1 MGDRGCIFCAI
12 VEGQAPA
19 EVVFEDEETL
29 AFMDINPAN
38 PGHTLVIP
46 KGHIQDIYGMDE
58 ETAAAVMRAAV
69 RVARAIKRA
78 LQPDGMN
85 LVQSN
90 ERAGGQDIFHFHIHV
105 IPRWYGDG
113 LRLARPPE
121 VRRTAPIKEAA
132 ARISREVSKEC
143 GEEGSVNGD

>member
-1 MGDRGCIFCAI
+1 MMCIFCDIIESRAS
-12 VEGQAPA
+12 A

-46 KGHIQDIYGMDE
+46 RRHVRDIYELDDE
-58 ETAAAVMRAAV
+58 AAAAVMKATV

-90 ERAGGQDIFHFHIHV
+90 ERAASQEIFHFHVHV

-113 LRLARPPE
+113 LRLARPLE
-121 VRRTAPIKEAA
+121 VRRTMAIEEAA
-132 ARISREVSKEC
+132 DKIRREVAKE
-143 GEEGSVNGD
+143 

>member
-1 MGDRGCIFCAI
+1 MECIFCDI
-12 VEGQAPA
+12 IEGRAPA
-19 EVVFEDEETL
+19 EVVFEDGETL

-46 KGHIQDIYGMDE
+46 KRHVRDIYELDE
-58 ETAAAVMRAAV
+58 EAAAAIMKATV
-69 RVARAIKRA
+69 RVAKAIKRA

-90 ERAGGQDIFHFHIHV
+90 ERAGGQEIFHFHIHI
-105 IPRWYGDG
+105 IPRWYDDG

-121 VRRTAPIKEAA
+121 VRRTMHIKEAA
-132 ARISREVSKEC
+132 ARIRREVSKEC
-143 GEEGSVNGD
+143 REEGFAKET

>member
-12 VEGQAPA
+12 IEGQAPA
-19 EVVFEDEETL
+19 EVLFEDEETL

-46 KGHIQDIYGMDE
+46 KRHVQDIYGMDE
-58 ETAAAVMRAAV
+58 EMVAAVMRATV
-69 RVARAIKRA
+69 RVAKAIKRA

-90 ERAGGQDIFHFHIHV
+90 ERAGGQDVFHFHIHV

-121 VRRTAPIKEAA
+121 VRRTTPIKEAA
-132 ARISREVSKEC
+132 ARIRSEMARVQDFPKE
-143 GEEGSVNGD
+143 E

>member
-1 MGDRGCIFCAI
+1 MKDRECIFCDI
-12 VEGQAPA
+12 VESRAPA
-19 EVVFEDEETL
+19 HVVFEDGETL

-38 PGHTLVIP
+38 LGHTLVIP
-46 KGHIQDIYGMDE
+46 KRHVSDIYELDE
-58 ETAAAVMRAAV
+58 QTAAAVMKATV
-69 RVARAIKRA
+69 RVARAIKKA

-90 ERAGGQDIFHFHIHV
+90 ERAASQEIFHFHIHI

-121 VRRTAPIKEAA
+121 VRRTMSIEEAA
-132 ARISREVSKEC
+132 ARISREVGKD
-143 GEEGSVNGD
+143 GS

>member
-1 MGDRGCIFCAI
+1 MKDRECIFCDI
-12 VEGQAPA
+12 VKSRAPA
-19 EVVFEDEETL
+19 EVIFEDGETL

-38 PGHTLVIP
+38 PGHTLIIP
-46 KGHIQDIYGMDE
+46 KRHVRDIYELDE
-58 ETAAAVMRAAV
+58 ETAAVVMRTTV
-69 RVARAIKRA
+69 RVARAIRAA

-90 ERAGGQDIFHFHIHV
+90 ERAGGQEVFHFHIHV

-121 VRRTAPIKEAA
+121 VRRTMAIKEAA
-132 ARISREVSKEC
+132 ASIRREMAKE
-143 GEEGSVNGD
+143 

>member
-12 VEGQAPA
+12 IEGQAPA
-19 EVVFEDEETL
+19 EVVLEDEKTL

-38 PGHTLVIP
+38 PGHALVIP
-46 KGHIQDIYGMDE
+46 KRHVQDIYGMDE
-58 ETAAAVMRAAV
+58 EMAAAVMRATV
-69 RVARAIKRA
+69 QVAKAIKRA
-78 LQPDGMN
+78 LQPDGIN

-90 ERAGGQDIFHFHIHV
+90 ERAGGQEIFHFHVHV

-121 VRRTAPIKEAA
+121 VRRTMPIKEAA
-132 ARISREVSKEC
+132 ARIRSEMAKVQDFPKE
-143 GEEGSVNGD
+143 E

>member
-1 MGDRGCIFCAI
+1 MECIFCAI
-12 VEGQAPA
+12 IEGRAPA
-19 EVVFEDEETL
+19 EAVFEDDDTL

-46 KGHIQDIYGMDE
+46 KRHVRNVYDLDD
-58 ETAAAVMRAAV
+58 ETAAAVMRTSV
-69 RVARAIKRA
+69 RVANAVRAA

-90 ERAGGQDIFHFHIHV
+90 ERAGGQEIFHFHVHI

-121 VRRTAPIKEAA
+121 VRRTMPIKEAA
-132 ARISREVSKEC
+132 AAIRREME
-143 GEEGSVNGD
+143 

>member
-1 MGDRGCIFCAI
+1 MSHRDCVFCSIIA
-12 VEGQAPA
+12 GRAPA
-19 EVVFEDEETL
+19 EVVFEDGETL

-46 KGHIQDIYGMDE
+46 KRHVRNLYELDE
-58 ETAAAVMRAAV
+58 ETATAAMKTTV
-69 RVARAIKRA
+69 RVARAIQRA

-90 ERAGGQDIFHFHIHV
+90 ERAGGQEIFHFHIHI

-121 VRRTAPIKEAA
+121 VRRTLPLKEAA
-132 ARISREVSKEC
+132 VRIRREMGKEQ
-143 GEEGSVNGD
+143 D

>member
-1 MGDRGCIFCAI
+1 MDCIFCAI
-12 VEGQAPA
+12 AEGEAPA

-46 KGHIQDIYGMDE
+46 KRHVRDIYELDG
-58 ETAAAVMRAAV
+58 ETAAAVMRTAV
-69 RVARAIKRA
+69 WVARAIKRT

-90 ERAGGQDIFHFHIHV
+90 ERAAGQEIFHFHIHV

-121 VRRTAPIKEAA
+121 VRRTMSIKEAA
-132 ARISREVSKEC
+132 AKIHHEMVKEC
-143 GEEGSVNGD
+143 G

>member
-1 MGDRGCIFCAI
+1 MECIFCDI
-12 VEGQAPA
+12 VEGRAPA
-19 EVVFEDEETL
+19 EVVFEDGETL

-46 KGHIQDIYGMDE
+46 KRDVRDIYELAG
-58 ETAAAVMRAAV
+58 ETAAAVMKTTV
-69 RVARAIKRA
+69 RVARAIKKA

-90 ERAGGQDIFHFHIHV
+90 ERAASQEIFHFHIHV
-105 IPRWYGDG
+105 IPRWYDDG

-121 VRRTAPIKEAA
+121 VRRTKPIAEAA
-132 ARISREVSKEC
+132 AKIRRGVAKE
-143 GEEGSVNGD
+143 

>member
-1 MGDRGCIFCAI
+1 MCRSDCIFCDI
-12 VEGQAPA
+12 IEGRAPSD
-19 EVVFEDEETL
+19 VVFEDGETL

-46 KGHIQDIYGMDE
+46 KTHIKDIYGLDE
-58 ETAAAVMRAAV
+58 ETAAVLMKATV
-69 RVARAIKRA
+69 RVARTIKRA

-90 ERAGGQDIFHFHIHV
+90 ERAGGQDVFHFHMHIV
-105 IPRWYGDG
+105 PRWYGDG

-121 VRRTAPIKEAA
+121 VRRTMPIKEAA
-132 ARISREVSKEC
+132 ARIRREVAQ
-143 GEEGSVNGD
+143 GED

>member
-1 MGDRGCIFCAI
+1 MSHRSCIFCDI

-19 EVVFEDEETL
+19 DVVFEDKETL

-46 KGHIQDIYGMDE
+46 KLHVRDIYGLDE
-58 ETAAAVMRAAV
+58 EAAAAVMKTTV
-69 RVARAIKRA
+69 RVAKAIKRT

-90 ERAGGQDIFHFHIHV
+90 ERAGGQDVFHFHIHV

-121 VRRTAPIKEAA
+121 VRKTMPIKEAA
-132 ARISREVSKEC
+132 ARIRHEVSKR
-143 GEEGSVNGD
+143 G

>member
-1 MGDRGCIFCAI
+1 MECIFCAI
-12 VEGQAPA
+12 VEGRAPA
-19 EVVFEDEETL
+19 EVVFEDGETL

-46 KGHIQDIYGMDE
+46 KQHVRNIYDLDDE
-58 ETAAAVMRAAV
+58 AAAAVMRATV
-69 RVARAIKRA
+69 RVARAIKKA

-90 ERAGGQDIFHFHIHV
+90 ERAGGQEIFHFHMHI

-121 VRRTAPIKEAA
+121 VRRTMAIKEAA
-132 ARISREVSKEC
+132 AKIRGEIAKEQ
-143 GEEGSVNGD
+143 D

>member
-1 MGDRGCIFCAI
+1 MSDRGCVFCAI
-12 VEGQAPA
+12 IEGRAPA

-38 PGHTLVIP
+38 PGHTLIIP
-46 KGHIQDIYGMDE
+46 KRHVRDIYELDG
-58 ETAAAVMRAAV
+58 ETAAAVMRTTV

-90 ERAGGQDIFHFHIHV
+90 GRAASQEIFHFHVHIV
-105 IPRWYGDG
+105 PRWYGDG

-121 VRRTAPIKEAA
+121 VRRTMAIEEAA
-132 ARISREVSKEC
+132 DKIRCQVAK
-143 GEEGSVNGD
+143 G